1 MDQTEELELIE
12 QYYRHTG
19 AWAPSDEEALAI
31 AQDLLEKAQRGFVVD
46 DTGDRLIYA
55 SDPELPVDAE
65 FLVDEGALRQQR
77 LRRGL
82 AIVGAFLV
90 ALLALLL
97 IYGGDSGSTPTPTPM
112 ATTRVPIFLA
122 TQTLTPTPTGSPTP
136 TATPLPTYTPTPTPT
151 PTQTSTPLP
160 PEEVEASP
168 RGSARGVK
176 PQPVKLEEGAV
187 VPVSLEISGRY
198 FPVVPTGLRDDH
210 WAYMTEPHQA
220 CAEQSECISWLAGSY
235 VNVLLG
241 LPYTQ
246 QNLDLLPSTLA
257 VTDTL
262 TTSNTLVANST
273 LALRNSVGGINRYRV
288 VDRHLVDVYAI
299 EVLGQR
305 RAGLTLVLLGGN
317 DEAPDGGPDRRLV
330 IWAVPEGPEIA
341 EGEGR

>member
-12 QYYRHTG
+12 QYYRQTV

-90 ALLALLL
+90 ALLGLLL
-97 IYGGDSGSTPTPTPM
+97 IYGGDSASTPTPTPV

-136 TATPLPTYTPTPTPT
+136 TATSFPTYTPTPTHT
-151 PTQTSTPLP
+151 PTQTPTPLP
-160 PEEVEASP
+160 PEEVE
-168 RGSARGVK
+168 VK

-187 VPVSLEISGRY
+187 VPVSLEIAGRY

-210 WAYMTEPHQA
+210 WAYMTEPDQV
-220 CAEQSECISWLAGSY
+220 SWLAGSY

-246 QNLDLLPSTLA
+246 QNLDLMASSLTVS
-257 VTDTL
+257 DTL
-262 TTSNTLVANST
+262 TTSSTLV
-273 LALRNSVGGINRYRV
+273 LRNSVGGINQYRV
-288 VDRHLVDVYAI
+288 VERHLVDVYAI

-317 DEAPDGGPDRRLV
+317 DENPDRRLV
-330 IWAVPEGPEIA
+330 VWAIPIRVEEEVVTTQGN
-341 EGEGR
+341 

>member
-12 QYYRHTG
+12 QYYRQTV

-46 DTGDRLIYA
+46 DTGDGLIYA

-82 AIVGAFLV
+82 AVVGAFLV

-97 IYGGDSGSTPTPTPM
+97 IYGGDSASIPTPTPV
-112 ATTRVPIFLA
+112 ATTRVPIFIA
-122 TQTLTPTPTGSPTP
+122 TQTLTPTPTGSPTL
-136 TATPLPTYTPTPTPT
+136 TATSFPTYTPGPTHA
-151 PTQTSTPLP
+151 PTQTPTALP
-160 PEEVEASP
+160 PEEVE
-168 RGSARGVK
+168 VK

-187 VPVSLEISGRY
+187 VPVSLEIAGRY

-210 WAYMTEPHQA
+210 WAYMTEPDQV
-220 CAEQSECISWLAGSY
+220 SWLAGSY

-246 QNLDLLPSTLA
+246 QNLDLLASTLT
-257 VTDTL
+257 VSDTQ
-262 TTSNTLVANST
+262 TTSNTLV
-273 LALRNSVGGINRYRV
+273 LRNSVGGINPYRV
-288 VDRHLVDVYAI
+288 VEKHLVDVYAI

-317 DEAPDGGPDRRLV
+317 DESSDRRLV
-330 IWAVPEGPEIA
+330 IWAIPVTA
-341 EGEGR
+341 EEEVVTTQGN

>member
-12 QYYRHTG
+12 QYYRQTV
-19 AWAPSDEEALAI
+19 AWAPSDEEALAM

-46 DTGDRLIYA
+46 DTGDGLIYA

-82 AIVGAFLV
+82 ALVGAFLV

-97 IYGGDSGSTPTPTPM
+97 IYGGDSASTPTPTPV
-112 ATTRVPIFLA
+112 ATTRVPIFIA
-122 TQTLTPTPTGSPTP
+122 TQTLTPKPTASPTP
-136 TATPLPTYTPTPTPT
+136 TATSTPTYTPTPTRT
-151 PTQTSTPLP
+151 PTQTPTPLP
-160 PEEVEASP
+160 PEQVEV
-168 RGSARGVK
+168 R

-187 VPVSLEISGRY
+187 VPVSLEIAGYY

-210 WAYMTEPHQA
+210 WAYMTEPDQV
-220 CAEQSECISWLAGSY
+220 SWLAGSY

-246 QNLDLLPSTLA
+246 QNLDLLASTLT
-257 VTDTL
+257 VSDTQ
-262 TTSNTLVANST
+262 TTNST
-273 LALRNSVGGINRYRV
+273 LVVRNSVGGINPYRV
-288 VDRHLVDVYAI
+288 VERHLVDVYAI

-317 DEAPDGGPDRRLV
+317 DENPDRRLV
-330 IWAVPEGPEIA
+330 VWAIPVTA
-341 EGEGR
+341 EEEVVTTQGN